1 MCTNC
6 ERLKLECRAFDVIT
20 KSAWCAVV
28 ESSLPQ
34 RERES
39 VSFNDSDD
47 RVGPTAGNF
56 PTSTWDI
63 FNSRITRTS
72 SNSDELIQ
80 TSSPSSN
87 YSSTPSAVTLTA
99 EMAYLLHTYRK
110 QSGVA
115 GWMDL
120 FDHEATYQRAVAR
133 RVLSS
138 ELLLR
143 CVCAFTAKH
152 LSLLQSG
159 GIWKPT
165 AARYYG
171 ESLRMLIELL
181 GGGGPQDDALT
192 ATLLLCS
199 FEMIA
204 AEGSEHRRHFF
215 GAMMLITTHGINA
228 CSVGIHRANFWVYIR
243 HEIVVAL
250 VNESS
255 LLLSPDTWNVNWG
268 EDEIE
273 EDVLGNQVLWLLG
286 RAVNIT
292 YARNTRTGEPM
303 GTVTERRE
311 LLKDTNLWFDKLP
324 GTFQGFKYGDE
335 TDDGV
340 SQVYFAVP
348 AAGNL
353 SKTTPIE
360 RCNDL
365 VSILAAAMLLYHLIF
380 ILLYA
385 ESHLQD
391 PSQSL
396 QVGMLSSRC
405 NVHAK

>member
-28 ESSLPQ
+28 ESTLPQ
-34 RERES
+34 RERGS
-39 VSFNDSDD
+39 VSFTDSDE

-72 SNSDELIQ
+72 SSSDEFIQ
-80 TSSPSSN
+80 TSSSSSN
-87 YSSTPSAVTLTA
+87 TSSAPSAVSLTA
-99 EMAYLLHTYRK
+99 EMAYLLHTYQNEK
-110 QSGVA
+110 SGVA

-152 LSLLQSG
+152 LSLLHSG
-159 GIWKPT
+159 EIWKPT

-204 AEGSEHRRHFF
+204 AEGTEHRRHFF

-255 LLLSPDTWNVNWG
+255 LLLSPDTWNVKWC

-273 EDVLGNQVLWLLG
+273 EDALGNQVLWLLG

-303 GTVTERRE
+303 GTLTERRE
-311 LLKDTNLWFDKLP
+311 LLKDTKLWFDKLP
-324 GTFQGFKYGDE
+324 RTFQGVKYGDE

-340 SQVYFAVP
+340 SQLYFAVP
-348 AAGNL
+348 TAGN
-353 SKTTPIE
+353 
-360 RCNDL
+360 
-365 VSILAAAMLLYHLIF
+365 F
-380 ILLYA
+380 F
-385 ESHLQD
+385 
-391 PSQSL
+391 
-396 QVGMLSSRC
+396 
-405 NVHAK
+405 

>member
-1 MCTNC
+1 MVRQEIPVLDPTDWVSFTCKSRHARCDEKKPVCTNC
-6 ERLKLECRAFDVIT
+6 ERLRLECRAFDVIT

-28 ESSLPQ
+28 ESSQ
-34 RERES
+34 GERES
-39 VSFNDSDD
+39 VSFNDGHGSDD
-47 RVGPTAGNF
+47 RVGSAAGNF

-63 FNSRITRTS
+63 FNSRITRAS
-72 SNSDELIQ
+72 SSSDEFTQ
-80 TSSPSSN
+80 TPTFKSSS
-87 YSSTPSAVTLTA
+87 SSTTSGVTLTA
-99 EMAYLLHTYRK
+99 EMAHLLHTYQN

-115 GWMDL
+115 RWMDL
-120 FDHEATYQRAVAR
+120 FDHEATYQRTVSR
-133 RVLSS
+133 RVLHS

-143 CVCAFTAKH
+143 CVCAFTAKN
-152 LSLLQSG
+152 LSLLQG
-159 GIWKPT
+159 GEIWKPT

-171 ESLRMLIELL
+171 ESLRMLIEML

-204 AEGSEHRRHFF
+204 AEGGEHRRHFF

-255 LLLSPDTWNVNWG
+255 LLLSPDMWNVNWRD
-268 EDEIE
+268 DEIE

-292 YARNTRTGEPM
+292 YARHTRTGEPM

-311 LLKDTNLWFDKLP
+311 LLKDTNLWYDKLP
-324 GTFQGFKYGDE
+324 GTFQGVKYGDE

-340 SQVYFAVP
+340 SQLYFAVP
-348 AAGNL
+348 AAGKFLKPN
-353 SKTTPIE
+353 S
-360 RCNDL
+360 D
-365 VSILAAAMLLYHLIF
+365 
-380 ILLYA
+380 
-385 ESHLQD
+385 
-391 PSQSL
+391 
-396 QVGMLSSRC
+396 
-405 NVHAK
+405 

>member
-28 ESSLPQ
+28 ESSQ
-34 RERES
+34 GEREN
-39 VSFNDSDD
+39 VSFNDSDGG
-47 RVGPTAGNF
+47 VGPTAGNF

-63 FNSRITRTS
+63 FNSRITRAS
-72 SNSDELIQ
+72 SSSDEFTQ
-80 TSSPSSN
+80 A
-87 YSSTPSAVTLTA
+87 SSTFKSNFSSTSSAVTLTA
-99 EMAYLLHTYRK
+99 EMAYLLHTYRDK
-110 QSGVA
+110 TGVA
-115 GWMDL
+115 RWMDL
-120 FDHEATYQRAVAR
+120 FDHEETYQRAVAR
-133 RVLSS
+133 RVLRS
-138 ELLLR
+138 ELLLS

-152 LSLLQSG
+152 LSLLQCG
-159 GIWKPT
+159 EIWKPT

-171 ESLRMLIELL
+171 ESLRMLIEML

-204 AEGSEHRRHFF
+204 AEGGEHRRHFF

-228 CSVGIHRANFWVYIR
+228 GSVGIHRANFWIYIR

-255 LLLSPDTWNVNWG
+255 LLLSPDVWNVNWR

-292 YARNTRTGEPM
+292 YARNTRNGEPM

-311 LLKDTNLWFDKLP
+311 LLKDTSLWFDKLP
-324 GTFQGFKYGDE
+324 GTFQGVKYGDE

-340 SQVYFAVP
+340 SQLYFAVP
-348 AAGNL
+348 AAGKF

-360 RCNDL
+360 HCNDL
-365 VSILAAAMLLYHLIF
+365 VPILAAAMLQYHLIY
-380 ILLYA
+380 ILLCA

-396 QVGMLSSRC
+396 QVGMLTCLCS
-405 NVHAK
+405 VHAG